1 MKQFEVIQNTLPED
15 VALKIVSM
23 LSVRDLCALGCC
35 SRFWRELCGS
45 DCIWESLTRERWPSL
60 VCFDFSAS
68 SSSSAPPNAPNFKE
82 WRKLYIEKHNEV
94 AVRAAAA
101 AKFVEE
107 SSPSK
112 SLEVGDYLKAISILD
127 DMKLGFKD
135 VQMCLFRPNLKV
147 LVNLVGLHYCL
158 TWLRIPVQSYFRLF
172 IYKEMASQ
180 VMQLHITCCVL
191 CLSLQVCFLRS
202 FQKKLNLRG
211 LVLRDFSSLL
221 SAFLFCLE
229 IHSSSLMVLYLNISS
244 KKVESQSILYLA
256 VLFLSFALL
265 KNVSR

>member
-158 TWLRIPVQSYFRLF
+158 TWLRIPVFPSFHPYGSKLFSTFHLQGNGITGHATSYNL
-172 IYKEMASQ
+172 
-180 VMQLHITCCVL
+180 L
-191 CLSLQVCFLRS
+191 CPLSF
-202 FQKKLNLRG
+202 FT
-211 LVLRDFSSLL
+211 SLL
-221 SAFLFCLE
+221 LE
-229 IHSSSLMVLYLNISS
+229 ELP
-244 KKVESQSILYLA
+244 KEAQFKR
-256 VLFLSFALL
+256 
-265 KNVSR
+265 SRLERF

>member
-1 MKQFEVIQNTLPED
+1 MKQFEVIQNTLPGD

-158 TWLRIPVQSYFRLF
+158 TWLRIPGDQL
-172 IYKEMASQ
+172 KEA
-180 VMQLHITCCVL
+180 
-191 CLSLQVCFLRS
+191 LQVSEIAERHVCV
-202 FQKKLNLRG
+202 KWWKLGRWFFG
-211 LVLRDFSSLL
+211 FRMRDESHSRWASLADL
-221 SAFLFCLE
+221 ATDDDEHL
-229 IHSSSLMVLYLNISS
+229 
-244 KKVESQSILYLA
+244 LA
-256 VLFLSFALL
+256 VLIRGAIHEVLRVQISSEEDHHTNPWSAQITQGHG
-265 KNVSR
+265 